1 MILKKLPKNAI
12 VPKFHGKCDG
22 WVPTNELIIEDD
34 NNKIYHYDNAQRYAE
49 QMEGEDGLK
58 TAISIWKNSKIISSG
73 ATRTLSAKINGYTHM
88 PVIEETLER
97 PTSRLQ
103 RINFLRQGNESR
115 ELKFSNNFNGLI
127 NTIEAWREENSNKI
141 PDTSEMT
148 KFFKSWKVT
157 SGDYNIMV
165 DLKKNRRD
173 LYDDVL
179 NNKIGPRDAKKQATT
194 KSKVVMRASREIN
207 KNLFNPTDIKHMLL
221 SVKNTIDGVKSS
233 IFGTDGHQNDFPT
246 LHSAD
251 TNLYSGIAHAS
262 LCASFAYMIN
272 KMDGFSKDW
281 TQTNKHDRFHDV
293 YSNGDDT
300 GIEVK
305 THICEMGKPPSW
317 EPNNF
322 KQGYHLLLAMSEN
335 LDSAFLAFCK
345 LDLDDT
351 KKMKNGRVKILND
364 KLLKK
369 QKTGDCFVW
378 YGNLKSKDGKA
389 FFQQQLTN
397 FTNQ

>member
-1 MILKKLPKNAI
+1 MFLTHLPKNAI

-22 WVPTNELIIEDD
+22 WVRTDELIIEDD

-179 NNKIGPRDAKKQATT
+179 NNKIGPRDAKKQSTT
-194 KSKVVMRASREIN
+194 KSKVVMRVSREIN

-369 QKTGDCFVW
+369 QKTGDCFV
-378 YGNLKSKDGKA
+378 
-389 FFQQQLTN
+389 
-397 FTNQ
+397 

>member
-1 MILKKLPKNAI
+1 MFLTQLPKNAI

-22 WVPTNELIIEDD
+22 WVPTDELIIEDD
-34 NNKIYHYDNAQRYAE
+34 NDKIYHYDNAQRYAE
-49 QMEGEDGLK
+49 QMEGDEGLK
-58 TAISIWKNSKIISSG
+58 NPIQVWKNSKTISSG
-73 ATRTLSAKINGYTHM
+73 ATRKKAGKINGYTHM

-165 DLKKNRRD
+165 DLKKNRPD

-194 KSKVVMRASREIN
+194 KSKVVMRSSREIN

-221 SVKNTIDGVKSS
+221 SIKRTLDGVKSS

-251 TNLYSGIAHAS
+251 TNLYSSIAHAS
-262 LCASFAYMIN
+262 LCAAFAYIIN
-272 KMDGFSKDW
+272 NMDGFSHDW
-281 TQTNKHDRFHDV
+281 QQTNKHDRFHDV

-305 THICEMGKPPSW
+305 TNICEMGKSPSW

-322 KQGYHLLLAMSEN
+322 KPGYHLLLAMSEN

-345 LDLDDT
+345 LELDDT
-351 KKMKNGRVKILND
+351 KSLGTGRVKILND

-369 QKTGDCFVW
+369 LKTGDCFVW
-378 YGNLKSKDGKA
+378 YGNLKGINGKA